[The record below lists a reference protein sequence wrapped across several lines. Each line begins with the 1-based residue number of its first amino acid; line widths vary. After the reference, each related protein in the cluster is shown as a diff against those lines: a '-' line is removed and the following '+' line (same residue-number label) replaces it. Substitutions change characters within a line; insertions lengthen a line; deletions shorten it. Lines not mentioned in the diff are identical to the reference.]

1 MSRGSRVWI
10 LVALTLG
17 LVVLAGLGVFLS
29 APHFW
34 ERYLSA
40 ATAPAAPLPAWYQPR
55 ELVAGDSQ
63 PPAPHVTPEL
73 ESLDARALA
82 NAAAYA
88 DAHDTLSLIV
98 ARHDHVVFERYWHD
112 SNFDTLIDSRSF
124 TRVLA
129 TVAAGVAVA
138 HRRIAWPDEP
148 VRYFLPEWR
157 SDPRGAISVRNL
169 MQLASG
175 LAPAPASRA
184 PWSAAARALFGTE
197 LTADTLARPLAGVP
211 GHTWAAQSTDP
222 QLLSL
227 IIERATGQRYATYLS
242 QVLWRRIG
250 AGNAWLYLDRPGG
263 AAHADCC
270 MVARQGDW
278 LRVGELLVGEGNY
291 RGYEIVRPG
300 WVQLM
305 RQPAPANVD
314 FGAALRLSA
323 AAGGGKAPYM
333 APDTYALDGGEGTF
347 LWVVPS
353 LHLVVL
359 RTASRR
365 QADFDESRIP
375 NLIVSGARDF
385 VPPAARPGRDL
396 SGIVPGH

>member
-1 MSRGSRVWI
+1 MSRPRGAL
-10 LVALTLG
+10 LVGAATLG
-17 LVVLAGLGVFLS
+17 LIVLVGLGVFLS

-40 ATAPAAPLPAWYQPR
+40 ALDAAAPLPAWYQPR

-63 PPAPHVTPEL
+63 PPAPRVAPEL
-73 ESLDARALA
+73 EALDGRALTS
-82 NAAAYA
+82 AAAYA
-88 DAHDTLSLIV
+88 GAHDTLSLIV
-98 ARHDHVVFERYWHD
+98 ARHDHVVFERYWQD

-129 TVAAGVAVA
+129 PLAAGVAVA
-138 HRRIAWPDEP
+138 HRRIAWPDQP
-148 VRYFLPEWR
+148 LRYFLPEWR
-157 SDPRGAISVRNL
+157 TDPRGAITVRNL

-175 LAPAPASRA
+175 LAPAPESRA
-184 PWSAAARALFGTE
+184 PWSPAARALYGTE
-197 LTADTLARPLAGVP
+197 LTADMLARPLAGTP
-211 GHTWAAQSTDP
+211 GHTWAAQRSDP

-227 IIERATGQRYATYLS
+227 AIERATGQRYATYLS

-270 MVARQGDW
+270 MLARQGDW
-278 LRVGELLVGEGNY
+278 LRVGELLAAQGNY

-305 RQPAPANVD
+305 RQPAAANVD
-314 FGAALRLSA
+314 FGAGLRLT
-323 AAGGGKAPYM
+323 AAGGGRAPYV
-333 APDTYALDGGEGTF
+333 APDTYAIDGGAGNF
-347 LWVVPS
+347 LWIVPS
-353 LHLVVL
+353 LQLVVL
-359 RTASRR
+359 RTATR
-365 QADFDESRIP
+365 AHEDFDESRIP

-385 VPPAARPGRDL
+385 VPPAARPGHDL
-396 SGIVPGH
+396 SGLVPGH

>member
-1 MSRGSRVWI
+1 MSRAPRIWL
-10 LVALTLG
+10 LVGLTLG
-17 LVVLAGLGVFLS
+17 LGVLAGLAVLLA
-29 APHFW
+29 APRFW

-40 ATAPAAPLPAWYQPR
+40 MTEPAAALPAWYQPR

-63 PPAPHVTPEL
+63 PPAPRVTPEL
-73 ESLDARALA
+73 ESLEVRALSS
-82 NAAAYA
+82 AAAYA
-88 DAHDTLSLIV
+88 DAQDTLSLIV

-129 TVAAGVAVA
+129 TLAAGVAVA

-148 VRYFLPEWR
+148 LRYFLPEWR

-169 MQLASG
+169 MQLSSG
-175 LAPAPASRA
+175 LAPAPESRA
-184 PWSAAARALFGTE
+184 PWSQAASALFGTE
-197 LTADTLARPLAGVP
+197 LTAATLARPLAGVP
-211 GHTWAAQSTDP
+211 GHTWAAQRADP

-227 IIERATGQRYATYLS
+227 AIERATGQRYATYLS
-242 QVLWRRIG
+242 QMLWRRIG
-250 AGNAWLYLDRPGG
+250 AGNAWLYLDRPAG

-278 LRVGELLVGEGNY
+278 LRVGELLAGEGNY

-314 FGAALRLSA
+314 FGAALRLTA

-333 APDTYALDGGEGTF
+333 APDTYALDGGEGNF
-347 LWVVPS
+347 LWIVPS

-359 RTASRR
+359 RTATGRHE
-365 QADFDESRIP
+365 DFDESRIP
-375 NLIVSGARDF
+375 NIIVSGVRDF
-385 VPPAARPGRDL
+385 VPPAARPGNL
-396 SGIVPGH
+396 STIVPGH